1 MIEKLTNEYISSDL
15 NQIINDCI
23 IGNIS
28 IKGLFTKSEKNSEEL
43 NRISKF
49 IEEIKASDIFEL
61 DLDGDRKMKNEY
73 DQAQKSKTEEN
84 IMEIRLKL
92 SDLENTL
99 IDLKKS
105 FENNIQGTA
114 EDEEDEKNKEV
125 SSSNLRD
132 YIKNVYQSVR
142 NVVDRVLY

>member
-23 IGNIS
+23 MGNIS
-28 IKGLFTKSEKNSEEL
+28 IKGLFSKSEKNSEEL

-49 IEEIKASDIFEL
+49 IEEIKASDIFEM
-61 DLDGDRKMKNEY
+61 DLDGEKKMKNEL

-84 IMEIRLKL
+84 IMEMRLKL

-105 FENNIQGTA
+105 FENNILGTA

-142 NVVDRVLY
+142 NVIDRVL